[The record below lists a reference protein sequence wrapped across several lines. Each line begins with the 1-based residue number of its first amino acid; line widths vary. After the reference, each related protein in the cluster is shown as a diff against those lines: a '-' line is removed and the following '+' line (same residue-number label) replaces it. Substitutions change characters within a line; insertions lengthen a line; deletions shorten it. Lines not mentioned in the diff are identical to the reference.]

1 MLYAWLPL
9 LVSFS
14 LVPQQQSSEEQNTV
28 TILVVGDSLSAG
40 YGLSPKQA
48 WPALVEEK
56 LKREGWNVRVQ
67 NAGVSGDTTSGGL
80 RRISWVLQDCPDILI
95 LELGANDALRGI
107 PLDATRTNLREMISR
122 ARKTCPDVKIVLA
135 GMLVPPNLGP
145 DYTREF
151 REIFPDL
158 ARTEKVDLIPFLL
171 ERVAGRPE
179 FNLPDGIH
187 PNARGHEIVADTVLK
202 HLRPLL
208 AGRSTSAEADR

>member
-9 LVSFS
+9 LVSFF
-14 LVPQQQSSEEQNTV
+14 LVPQQQSSEEQNNV

-208 AGRSTSAEADR
+208 SGRSTSAEADG

>member
-9 LVSFS
+9 LVSFF
-14 LVPQQQSSEEQNTV
+14 LVPQQQSSEEQNNV

-171 ERVAGRPE
+171 EKVAGRPE

>member
-9 LVSFS
+9 LVSFF

-122 ARKTCPDVKIVLA
+122 ARMTCPDVKIVLA

-208 AGRSTSAEADR
+208 SGRSTSAEADG

>member
-158 ARTEKVDLIPFLL
+158 ARAEKVDLIPFLL

>member
-208 AGRSTSAEADR
+208 SGRSTSAEADG

>member
-171 ERVAGRPE
+171 EKVAGRPE

>member
-9 LVSFS
+9 VVSFS
-14 LVPQQQSSEEQNTV
+14 IVPAQQISTSQNNV

-56 LKREGWNVRVQ
+56 LNQEGWNVRVR

-80 RRISWVLQDCPDILI
+80 RRISWVLQACPDILI

-107 PLDATRTNLREMISR
+107 PLDATRTNLREIISR

-158 ARTEKVDLIPFLL
+158 ARTEKVELIPFLL
-171 ERVAGRPE
+171 EKVAGRPE

-202 HLRPLL
+202 YLRPLL
-208 AGRSTSAEADR
+208 P

>member
-122 ARKTCPDVKIVLA
+122 ARMTCPDVKIVLA

-208 AGRSTSAEADR
+208 SGRSTSAEADG